1 MYHLERNCNTSVRI
15 SGSYAGIA
23 EGSGLLGLNAM
34 SLGEWFAL
42 FGTNV
47 VSRILD

>member
-1 MYHLERNCNTSVRI
+1 MYLLERNCNTSLRT

-34 SLGEWFAL
+34 PLGKWFPV
-42 FGTNV
+42 FGRTV
-47 VSRILD
+47 VPRILD